1 MSVRP
6 IILAEDNDKLRR
18 MYSDMLESAGFT
30 VMGACDGEKAIG
42 LLHKI
47 VNPQLIILDVMMPR
61 LDGIETCVRVRK
73 MQGLRPCPILFL
85 TALDNPETILECLRA
100 GGDDYLV
107 KSAPLSEVVE
117 RVQFWSRKGSSE
129 ETAERRAKAIRELE
143 SMTGGSGGSGGGDVR
158 ESAAAVE
165 EISGDQATVNQLADF
180 INGTLGEFSEDDTL
194 LYRFGY
200 VVGLVTT
207 CVEPDADGEA
217 RFNRFLRNLVYK
229 TAIVDRKEID
239 ALLDNYERIVTQ
251 SQFQQG
257 WMRGRTDAPRVGL
270 AQLSPLNARF
280 AEELG

>member
-18 MYSDMLESAGFT
+18 MYSDMLEAAGFT
-30 VMGACDGEKAIG
+30 VMGASDGEKAIG

-61 LDGIETCVRVRK
+61 MDGIETCMRVRK
-73 MQGLRPCPILFL
+73 MQGLRPCPIIFL
-85 TALDNPETILECLRA
+85 TALDNPDTILECLRA

-107 KSAPLSEVVE
+107 KSAPLNEVVE

-129 ETAERRAKAIRELE
+129 DGAERRAKAIRELE
-143 SMTGGSGGSGGGDVR
+143 SFAANESPGGG
-158 ESAAAVE
+158 SAAAE

-180 INGTLGEFSEDDTL
+180 INSIMDSFSDDDQL

-207 CVEPDADGEA
+207 CVESDSGGEG
-217 RFNRFLRNLVYK
+217 RFNRFLRNLIYK

-257 WMRGRTDAPRVGL
+257 WARGRGDAPRVGL
-270 AQLSPLNARF
+270 PQLNPLNARF
-280 AEELG
+280 REEVG

>member
-1 MSVRP
+1 MALRP

-42 LLHKI
+42 LLHKV
-47 VNPQLIILDVMMPR
+47 VNPQLIILDVMMPK
-61 LDGIETCVRVRK
+61 LDGIETCARVRR

-107 KSAPLSEVVE
+107 KSAPLNEVVE
-117 RVQFWSRKGSSE
+117 RVQFWARKGSSE
-129 ETAERRAKAIRELE
+129 ETSERRAKAIRELE
-143 SMTGGSGGSGGGDVR
+143 SLTGQNGALD
-158 ESAAAVE
+158 SAAIVDE
-165 EISGDQATVNQLADF
+165 VNSDQATVNQLADF
-180 INGTLGEFSEDDTL
+180 INDNPAGFSDKDSL

-207 CVEPDADGEA
+207 CVEADSGSEG
-217 RFNRFLRNLVYK
+217 RFSRFLRNLVYK
-229 TAIVDRKEID
+229 TRVVDRKEVD

-257 WMRGRTDAPRVGL
+257 WMRGRGDAPKVGL
-270 AQLSPLNARF
+270 PQLSPLNARF
-280 AEELG
+280 AEEIG

>member
-18 MYSDMLESAGFT
+18 MYSDMLEAAGFN
-30 VMGACDGEKAIG
+30 VMGASDGEKAIG

-61 LDGIETCVRVRK
+61 MDGIETCIRVRK

-85 TALDNPETILECLRA
+85 TALDNPDTILECLRA

-107 KSAPLSEVVE
+107 KSAPLTDVIE
-117 RVQFWSRKGSSE
+117 RVQFWTRRGSSE
-129 ETAERRAKAIRELE
+129 DSAERRAKAIRELE
-143 SMTGGSGGSGGGDVR
+143 SLAADNGMGGGGA
-158 ESAAAVE
+158 ETE
-165 EISGDQATVNQLADF
+165 EVSSDQATVNQLAEF
-180 INGTLGEFSEDDTL
+180 INNMIESFTDDDTL

-207 CVEPDADGEA
+207 CVEPDGGEG
-217 RFNRFLRNLVYK
+217 RFNRFLRNLIYK
-229 TAIVDRKEID
+229 TGIVDRKEVD
-239 ALLDNYERIVTQ
+239 ALLDNYERIITQ

-257 WMRGRTDAPRVGL
+257 WARGRGDAPKVGL
-270 AQLSPLNARF
+270 PQLNPLNARF
-280 AEELG
+280 EEEVG

>member
-18 MYSDMLESAGFT
+18 MYSDMLEAAGFT
-30 VMGACDGEKAIG
+30 VMGASDGEKAIG

-61 LDGIETCVRVRK
+61 MDGIETCIRVRK

-85 TALDNPETILECLRA
+85 TALDNPDTLLECLRA

-107 KSAPLSEVVE
+107 KSAPLNEVVE

-129 ETAERRAKAIRELE
+129 ESTERRLKAIRELE
-143 SMTGGSGGSGGGDVR
+143 SLV
-158 ESAAAVE
+158 AE
-165 EISGDQATVNQLADF
+165 EMPDNGAPVADEICGDQATVAQLADF
-180 INGTLGEFSEDDTL
+180 INDVAASFSGDDEQL

-200 VVGLVTT
+200 VVGLVTS
-207 CVEPDADGEA
+207 CVEPDSEGEG

-229 TAIVDRKEID
+229 TGFVDRKEVD
-239 ALLDNYERIVTQ
+239 ALLDNYERIISQ
-251 SQFQQG
+251 SRFQQG
-257 WMRGRTDAPRVGL
+257 WMRGRGDAPKVGL
-270 AQLSPLNARF
+270 PQLNRLNERF